1 MHCVWCR
8 TLRAKQKMALK
19 CILFTQAFI
28 VVLPFVNSGFT
39 IEKHEN
45 QAPTSLRTQ
54 QKKHSKCGTL
64 FSVWLCG
71 SEWYRSATVKQ
82 TVVDILVS
90 CNFLFVCFGV
100 GFFWSLSSLF
110 DLFIERMT
118 VLGRGLV
125 FQPVLVTHT
134 CTYSNNNII
143 TLQNIDITD
152 FPSNT
157 KKKKKKRPPPLP
169 SPKPTTTTSTV
180 WGQGSCLKNKNKTT
194 KKPMLD

>member
-1 MHCVWCR
+1 
-8 TLRAKQKMALK
+8 MALK
-19 CILFTQAFI
+19 YILFTQAFI

-45 QAPTSLRTQ
+45 QAPTLLRTQ

-100 GFFWSLSSLF
+100 VFLWSLSSLIWF
-110 DLFIERMT
+110 DLFFERMT
-118 VLGRGLV
+118 VLGHGLV
-125 FQPVLVTHT
+125 FQPVLVTHK

-152 FPSNT
+152 FPSNKKIKI
-157 KKKKKKRPPPLP
+157 KKKINKYRPPPP
-169 SPKPTTTTSTV
+169 SPPLPQTHNYNINSMGARQLFKK
-180 WGQGSCLKNKNKTT
+180 QKQNNKKTNAG
-194 KKPMLD
+194 LE